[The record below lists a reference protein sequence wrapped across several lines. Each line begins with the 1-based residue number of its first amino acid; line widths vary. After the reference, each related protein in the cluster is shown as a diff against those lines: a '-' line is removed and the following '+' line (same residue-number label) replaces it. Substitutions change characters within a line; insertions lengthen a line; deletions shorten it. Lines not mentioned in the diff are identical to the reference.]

1 MPIEYLC
8 SQASISSYLSTSFG
22 PLSPVDHP
30 SAQEDDACDKHCI
43 VLTLSQG
50 QAGLLQGRTDLS
62 NTNVGTDQCSTPYLR
77 TKNQVPCR
85 RTLPISATLRGS
97 SSNFRDLRERASPP
111 KGLADVVKFV
121 YRQFAISSSR
131 CHNFSSLNLR
141 TTSVYL

>member
-62 NTNVGTDQCSTPYLR
+62 NTNVGTDQCSTPSQSQ
-77 TKNQVPCR
+77 NDFC
-85 RTLPISATLRGS
+85 LPLGVSDLVTGFLLEFSLAYRHNISEGT
-97 SSNFRDLRERASPP
+97 
-111 KGLADVVKFV
+111 
-121 YRQFAISSSR
+121 QSR
-131 CHNFSSLNLR
+131 LYN
-141 TTSVYL
+141 V